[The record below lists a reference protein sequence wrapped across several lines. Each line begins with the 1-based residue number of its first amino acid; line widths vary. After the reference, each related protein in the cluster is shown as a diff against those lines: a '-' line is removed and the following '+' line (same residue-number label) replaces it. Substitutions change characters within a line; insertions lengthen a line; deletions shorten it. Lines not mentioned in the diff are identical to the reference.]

1 MLNYIFN
8 LHNLQTHLSH
18 CHCIHCLS
26 AMSYKRTIIHVCPC
40 LQSTHCPY
48 ISLIYYP
55 NTRQTRNAANNKYS
69 TKPISCSDFPL
80 PSIFNAT
87 VHHCSSVLLFYCVFQ
102 LLPLLPHLLHYISII
117 TLIPCPSRS
126 GKLIHP
132 KCDSTSLCTIN

>member
-1 MLNYIFN
+1 MLIYIFN
-8 LHNLQTHLSH
+8 LHSLHTHLAH

-80 PSIFNAT
+80 PSIFNA
-87 VHHCSSVLLFYCVFQ
+87 HCPSLFYCSTV
-102 LLPLLPHLLHYISII
+102 PLCVPI
-117 TLIPCPSRS
+117 TSSPATFIALYLYHNSC
-126 GKLIHP
+126 
-132 KCDSTSLCTIN
+132 TMSLSFWKTKSSQM